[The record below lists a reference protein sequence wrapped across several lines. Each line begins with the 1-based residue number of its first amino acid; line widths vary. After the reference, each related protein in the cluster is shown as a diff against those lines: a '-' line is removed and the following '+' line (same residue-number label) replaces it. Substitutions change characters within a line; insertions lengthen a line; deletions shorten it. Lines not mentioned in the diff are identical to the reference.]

1 MGSFSVNRSGLSMQ
15 DVQGVVTEGAL
26 MFGGAGLGGKVGQ
39 AAMGTAGRVLGTG
52 IGTGA
57 ASLAQ
62 DQLARSHGS
71 TEPIDLNRAVIAAGG
86 GATGEWLLGVLGPK
100 VWQTAK
106 RVFGN
111 GALYKPGA
119 GLTDSG
125 RAILRD
131 EIGRAHV

>member
-1 MGSFSVNRSGLSMQ
+1 
-15 DVQGVVTEGAL
+15 

-52 IGTGA
+52 LGTGV

-62 DQLARSHGS
+62 DQMARTHGS
-71 TEPIDLNRAVIAAGG
+71 TEPIDLNRAMMAAGG

-106 RVFGN
+106 SVLGN
-111 GALYKPGA
+111 GALRSEERRVGTECVRKCRSLWSPD
-119 GLTDSG
+119 L
-125 RAILRD
+125 
-131 EIGRAHV
+131 

>member
-1 MGSFSVNRSGLSMQ
+1 
-15 DVQGVVTEGAL
+15 
-26 MFGGAGLGGKVGQ
+26 
-39 AAMGTAGRVLGTG
+39 MGTAGRVLGTG

-106 RVFGN
+106 SVFGN

-131 EIGRAHV
+131 AGIDPNSIPPELGADLQGIFRQTDDFPSALRQFRSEEHTSE